1 MLSSTQDH
9 PPSNHIPPR
18 YIPQTACSFP
28 PGQTYSVSPLSPMA
42 TISSALHSP
51 VEASHFYTLSECG
64 QRTQGVGLE
73 VAANLVGV
81 AVLGVASGGDLVG
94 VGDGGAKFS

>member
-1 MLSSTQDH
+1 MCK
-9 PPSNHIPPR
+9 I
-18 YIPQTACSFP
+18 
-28 PGQTYSVSPLSPMA
+28 G
-42 TISSALHSP
+42 
-51 VEASHFYTLSECG
+51 YTLSECG
-64 QRTQGVGLE
+64 RRTQGVGLE